1 MSSTPRRVTLERKP
15 AADSDC
21 LFCKIIAGQLP
32 STKLYEDD
40 RVVAFKDVHPQAP
53 FHALVVPR
61 THVATLDDFV
71 PDDAALVGHMLLTA
85 KRLAA
90 EEGLPGY
97 RVAMNVQRAGGQVI
111 FHAHLH
117 VLGGRSLQA
126 QLG

>member
-1 MSSTPRRVTLERKP
+1 MS
-15 AADSDC
+15 AAPDSDC
-21 LFCKIIAGQLP
+21 LFCKIISGQLP
-32 STKLYEDD
+32 SAKLYEDD

-53 FHALVVPR
+53 FHALIVPR
-61 THVATLDDFV
+61 KHVATLDDFASG
-71 PDDAALVGHMLLTA
+71 DAPLVGHLLLTA
-85 KRLAA
+85 KHLAA

-117 VLGGRSLQA
+117 VLGGRAFKA